1 MVTAMRTLVLII
13 LVSFLAACSG
23 QDKPLT
29 GVLPPQVQHAWTLKD
44 TSDMA
49 ESQAPAV
56 VRELGLKRALEANY
70 EGNGRIRLLLFEMNS
85 QTGAFEL
92 IQKWR
97 QQEGLAAYKGPYFMV
112 ANGVGPDRT
121 TVASFL
127 QALQAEIK

>member
-1 MVTAMRTLVLII
+1 MVTAMRTFVLLI
-13 LVSFLAACSG
+13 LVSLLLGCSG

-29 GVLPPQVQHAWTLKD
+29 SVLPPQVQHAWTLKD

-49 ESQAPAV
+49 EPQAPQV

-97 QQEGLAAYKGPYFMV
+97 QDQGLAAYKGTYFMV